1 VPAPPGPGNSRG
13 GPLTTDRRPAENPG
27 EKFTSHGTPNQR
39 QDQAR
44 HDEAHQHVRGTFVVV
59 VETPGDKYR
68 RRCFL
73 TLASAE
79 AAVARAEAKGYSA
92 TVVLARLEP
101 VAGWS
106 A

>member
-1 VPAPPGPGNSRG
+1 MSPGDSRG
-13 GPLTTDRRPAENPG
+13 GPLTTDRPTAENPG
-27 EKFTSHGTPNQR
+27 KKFTAHGTPDQR

-44 HDEAHQHVRGTFVVV
+44 HDAAHQQVRGTFVVV

-73 TLASAE
+73 TLASAQ
-79 AAVARAEAKGYSA
+79 AAIARAEAKGYSA

-106 A
+106 S